1 MQNKKQIINPE
12 HSTTD
17 LTPFSTGLHRLAKRL
32 LGAKG
37 FAQIEL
43 VKNWPDIVGETLSPY
58 CLPLSLDFPKEA
70 RENGILRLLVS
81 SGAFALEIAQ
91 KSPLIKDKINTFF
104 GYPAVVEIKIIQS
117 QESFLEQ
124 SLKDADKPQKKLV
137 TKEEENYIKQITED
151 IEDTELKNRLQS
163 FAESFLHHV

>member
-1 MQNKKQIINPE
+1 MKNKEQIINPE

-58 CLPLSLDFPKEA
+58 CLPLSLDFPSKYQEYKEKYQYQ
-70 RENGILRLLVS
+70 
-81 SGAFALEIAQ
+81 SGYNMPQPALA
-91 KSPLIKDKINTFF
+91 
-104 GYPAVVEIKIIQS
+104 
-117 QESFLEQ
+117 
-124 SLKDADKPQKKLV
+124 
-137 TKEEENYIKQITED
+137 
-151 IEDTELKNRLQS
+151 
-163 FAESFLHHV
+163 